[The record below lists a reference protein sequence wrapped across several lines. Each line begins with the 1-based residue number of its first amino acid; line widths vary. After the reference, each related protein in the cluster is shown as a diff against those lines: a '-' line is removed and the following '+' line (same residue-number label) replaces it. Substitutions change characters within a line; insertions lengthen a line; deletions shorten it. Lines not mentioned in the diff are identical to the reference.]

1 MKTKP
6 LGSQFSIGIDI
17 PAYGYNDCAEIEIAL
32 YNERYPHRKVTF
44 KKTDTANPIGNNSGL
59 NATIDILVTPEHTKI
74 LGLGTVKFELKRV
87 VNGVK
92 QPIIKS
98 KVPVFTIET
107 SYTS

>member
-44 KKTDTANPIGNNSGL
+44 RKTDTDNPVENNSGQNL
-59 NATIDILVTPEHTKI
+59 TIDIMVMSDHTRT
-74 LGLGTVKFELKRV
+74 LGIGNVKLELKRV

-98 KVPVFTIET
+98 KVPVFNIET

>member
-6 LGSQFSIGIDI
+6 LGSQFSIAIDV
-17 PAYGYNDCAEIEIAL
+17 PAFGFNDCDEIEIAL
-32 YNERYPHRKVTF
+32 FNERAPARKVIYS
-44 KKTDTANPIGNNSGL
+44 KGGDNPVENNSGQNL
-59 NATIDILVTPEHTKI
+59 TIDIMVMSDHTRT
-74 LGLGTVKFELKRV
+74 LGIGNVKLELKRV

>member
-17 PAYGYNDCAEIEIAL
+17 PAFGYNDCAEIEIAL
-32 YNERYPHRKVTF
+32 YNERYPSRKVIYS
-44 KKTDTANPIGNNSGL
+44 KGGDNPVENNSGQNL
-59 NATIDILVTPEHTKI
+59 TIDIMVMPDHTRT
-74 LGLGTVKFELKRV
+74 LGIGNVKLELKRV

-92 QPIIKS
+92 QPIIKT

>member
-6 LGSQFSIGIDI
+6 LGSQFSIAIDV
-17 PAYGYNDCAEIEIAL
+17 PAFGFNDCDEIEIAL
-32 YNERYPHRKVTF
+32 FNEYAPARKVIYS
-44 KKTDTANPIGNNSGL
+44 KGGDNPVENNSGQNL
-59 NATIDILVTPEHTKI
+59 TIDIMVMSDHTRT
-74 LGLGTVKFELKRV
+74 LGIGNVKLELKRV
-87 VNGVK
+87 VNGIK